1 MNLSKV
7 KSILL
12 LIAVLMGFSTQAQ
25 TKASGQMQSVQT
37 SIPVLNESTKAMC
50 KSAESLIE
58 DHLKSIAYDSVAGIT
73 DNSAPRET
81 NRQLKVV
88 AATNQILI
96 QQLHMQSLHCP
107 AIQWSISHSAFTSA
121 ALNCSLA
128 STSNDEYKEK
138 CNRKN
143 WARTLNKN
151 E

>member
-1 MNLSKV
+1 MKI
-7 KSILL
+7 KSIILCSV
-12 LIAVLMGFSTQAQ
+12 IAIGVTAEAQ
-25 TKASGQMQSVQT
+25 TKAVQQP
-37 SIPVLNESTKAMC
+37 IHQPVAAMNEVTKTLC

-88 AATNQILI
+88 AATNQIQI
-96 QQLHMQSLHCP
+96 QQLHMQSLQCP

-121 ALNCSLA
+121 ALGCSLA

-143 WARTLNKN
+143 WSRTVNKS